1 MKALWTPSESFIK
14 KTNIFKFQKF
24 LEKDIKK
31 KFTNYEK
38 LWKWSSDNKEI
49 FWLKLSEYLN
59 ITVHKKKNFISYK
72 NNKNFIDCV
81 FFNNSEINYY
91 HEIDK
96 LHSDSIAIKFLSEN
110 NYSNHMTY
118 KNLHNRVNSLAW
130 YFKEKKLSFYFCLTF
145 SNFRLPS
152 GKKNN
157 ILKENLSI
165 TERVVCYFFKP

>member
-14 KTNIFKFQKF
+14 KTNIFNFQKF

-38 LWKWSSDNKEI
+38 LWKWSTDNKEI

-59 ITVHKKKNFISYK
+59 ITVHKKNNFISYK
-72 NNKNFIDCV
+72 NNKSFIDCV
-81 FFNNSEINYY
+81 FFNNSKINYY

-118 KNLHNRVNSLAW
+118 MDLHRGDLCMICGHSRD
-130 YFKEKKLSFYFCLTF
+130 SF
-145 SNFRLPS
+145 
-152 GKKNN
+152 
-157 ILKENLSI
+157 
-165 TERVVCYFFKP
+165 